1 MLFVWLCERQI
12 RNEQSKSARE
22 QDTRAERGLLAISCA
37 VLQQSLA
44 VTFTCFDFYRDPA
57 LAVQMKA
64 TLDRLETSLGL
75 RR

>member
-37 VLQQSLA
+37 V
-44 VTFTCFDFYRDPA
+44 
-57 LAVQMKA
+57 M
-64 TLDRLETSLGL
+64 
-75 RR
+75 